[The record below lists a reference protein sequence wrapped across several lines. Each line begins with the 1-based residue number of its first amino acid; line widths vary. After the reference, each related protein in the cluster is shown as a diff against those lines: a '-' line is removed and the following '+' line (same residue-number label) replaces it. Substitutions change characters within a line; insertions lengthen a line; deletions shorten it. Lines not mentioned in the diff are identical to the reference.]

1 MSRGSLFAS
10 PAARQALTDLARP
23 PAGPWPRREPVL
35 AAIVA
40 STAPI
45 IAVIVIELVL
55 TQGSALTIALLTIA
69 LVVLNVAG
77 IVARRSVSPIAL
89 PALPAVGAGEEDDLE
104 EESHDHDD

>member
-1 MSRGSLFAS
+1 MPRSSLFAS

-23 PAGPWPRREPVL
+23 PAGPWTRREPVL
-35 AAIVA
+35 AVIAA

-45 IAVIVIELVL
+45 VAVLVIELVL
-55 TQGSALTIALLTIA
+55 IRGSVLTIVLLTIA

-89 PALPAVGAGEEDDLE
+89 PALPAVGAGEEDDVE
-104 EESHDHDD
+104 EESHDNDD